1 MLKSALQLIRP
12 AVSVFVLLTIL
23 TGALYPLVVTGVA
36 QVAFPSEAN
45 GSLIVRDGKVIGS
58 ALIGQTFTKPENFW
72 SRPSATGPMSYNAE
86 ASSGANQGPTNPALV
101 DAVKARIAALKAAD
115 PTNTKPIPVD
125 LVTTSASGLDPH
137 ISRAAADYQVLRV
150 ATARKLPVETV
161 NARIEAHTEK
171 PLLGFF
177 GEPRVNVLNLN
188 LALQDLKA
196 S

>member
-177 GEPRVNVLNLN
+177 GEARVNVLNLN